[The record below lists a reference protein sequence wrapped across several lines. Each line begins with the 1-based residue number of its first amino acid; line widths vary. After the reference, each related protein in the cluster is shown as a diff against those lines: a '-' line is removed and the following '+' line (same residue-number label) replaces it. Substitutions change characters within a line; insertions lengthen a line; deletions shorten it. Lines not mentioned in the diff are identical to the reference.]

1 MDLFGDGRWGRL
13 GPRAERLLAS
23 RRWRGALAVLAGAL
37 PALAFPA
44 PSLWWFAYVA
54 LVPWILL
61 ARTAPTGR
69 RAMADGWLG
78 GLGFMVA
85 VHHWLLPS
93 LHVFTVVIAAL
104 LGLLW
109 APWGWLVRRLLGGVP
124 TLGRAAAALLV
135 LPSGWLMVEL
145 VRSWE
150 GLGGPWGLLGSSQ
163 WQLPP
168 ALRLASVGGVWLV
181 SALLVTVNT
190 GLALLVV
197 AWTQGRAPAART
209 MRRATACRASRGGEA
224 VGSGREWEAPV
235 PERREAPGAV
245 GAAPL
250 KAARPAAAVPK
261 ATWHTPPT
269 APKPPTGPSHRG
281 PAPSGPAALTGL
293 LALAVVA
300 VAAAAAWVWA
310 PRPDAAGRVRVAVVQ
325 PGVIDGIAGPE
336 KRFAREEELTR
347 SLAGREPDLDLVVW
361 GESSVGFDLAD
372 RPDMA
377 RRVATLSRE
386 VGADILVNVDARR
399 SDRPGIFKSSVLVG
413 PDGPT
418 GDRYDKMR
426 LVPFG
431 EYIPARSL
439 LGWATS
445 VGKAAGEDRRR
456 GDRQVVMDAGHGLRV
471 GPLVCFESAF
481 PDMSRHLTRDGAEL
495 LLAQSATSSFQASWA
510 PEQHASLAAVRAAET
525 GRPMVHAT
533 LTGVSAVYAPDGS
546 RVGTPLGTSASA
558 VAVYDVPLGEG
569 VTAYVRWGDW
579 PLHGAL
585 VVLAVLCAAEGARA
599 TKRLGR
605 DGHLGHLGRP
615 GRLKRVGLPGRL
627 GNPRAPQERRT
638 PRTARTARTARTPQ
652 EPRTPQ
658 APSP

>member
-1 MDLFGDGRWGRL
+1 MAQFGDDGWGRL

-23 RRWRGALAVLAGAL
+23 RRWRGGIAVVAGAL

-54 LVPWILL
+54 LVPWMLL

-78 GLGFMVA
+78 GLGFMIA

-124 TLGRAAAALLV
+124 TPGRAAVALV
-135 LPSGWLMVEL
+135 ALPSGWLMVEL

-163 WQLPP
+163 WQLTP

-181 SALLVTVNT
+181 SALVVAVNVGGALLIVAWARGG
-190 GLALLVV
+190 GLA
-197 AWTQGRAPAART
+197 
-209 MRRATACRASRGGEA
+209 GEA
-224 VGSGREWEAPV
+224 VDAGSVPGSGSVFGHGSAFRHSSRMVAPTS
-235 PERREAPGAV
+235 A
-245 GAAPL
+245 L
-250 KAARPAAAVPK
+250 L
-261 ATWHTPPT
+261 PT
-269 APKPPTGPSHRG
+269 SALRMPVLRTSTL
-281 PAPSGPAALTGL
+281 PAPAFAGL
-293 LALAVVA
+293 AGIVA
-300 VAAAAAWVWA
+300 VALVTIAAWSWA
-310 PRPDAAGRVRVAVVQ
+310 PRPEAAGRVRVAVVQ
-325 PGVIDGIAGPE
+325 PGVINGIAGAE

-347 SLAGREPDLDLVVW
+347 SLAGRDLDLVVW

-372 RPDMA
+372 RPDVA
-377 RRVATLSRE
+377 RRIAALSRE

-481 PDMSRHLTRDGAEL
+481 PDMSRQLTRDGARL

-533 LTGVSAVYAPDGS
+533 LTGVSAVHAADGS

-558 VAVYDVPLGEG
+558 AEVYDVPLAKGT
-569 VTAYVRWGDW
+569 TAYVRWGAW
-579 PLHGAL
+579 PVHGAL
-585 VVLAVLCAAEGARA
+585 LVLVALGAAEGARVLRRRPVPA
-599 TKRLGR
+599 QRGPRARTVHGSPV
-605 DGHLGHLGRP
+605 RP
-615 GRLKRVGLPGRL
+615 GR
-627 GNPRAPQERRT
+627 
-638 PRTARTARTARTPQ
+638 
-652 EPRTPQ
+652 
-658 APSP
+658 